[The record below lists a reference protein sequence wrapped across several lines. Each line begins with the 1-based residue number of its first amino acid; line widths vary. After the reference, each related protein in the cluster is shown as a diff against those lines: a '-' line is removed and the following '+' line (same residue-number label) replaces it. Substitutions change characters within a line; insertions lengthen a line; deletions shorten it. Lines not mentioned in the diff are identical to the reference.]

1 MMRALWTAASGM
13 TSQQTNVDTISNN
26 LANVNTVG
34 YKKETTNFKSLLY
47 AKMETVAAATGNAPT
62 NMQVGHGV
70 RIASS
75 SRMYTQGNLQSTGNP
90 TDMAIEGKGFFTVMQ
105 DDEYVYT
112 RDGSF
117 RLSMV
122 DEENYAL
129 VTTDGHPVVSVDDE
143 PIIIEATVTP
153 DQLII
158 GQDGAIYYMDQEAG
172 VRMDLAQLRIVQF
185 SNTEGLEAA
194 GSNLYTETAA
204 SGPARIETEDDML
217 QRSVVKSGV
226 LESSNVDVAT
236 EMVNLI
242 VAQRAYEL
250 NSTAIKAADTMLQQ
264 ANELKRS

>member
-13 TSQQTNVDTISNN
+13 TSQQINVDTISNN

-34 YKKETTNFKSLLY
+34 YKKETANFKSLLY
-47 AKMETVAAATGNAPT
+47 TKMETSAGNDAAPT
-62 NMQVGHGV
+62 SMQVGHGV
-70 RIASS
+70 RVASS
-75 SRMYTQGNLQSTGNP
+75 SRMFTQGNIQTTGNA

-105 DDEYVYT
+105 DDEYAYT

-122 DEENYAL
+122 DDGSYAL
-129 VTTDGHPVVSVDDE
+129 VTGDGHPVISIDEE
-143 PIIIEATVTP
+143 PIIVDGAIGL

-158 GQDGAIYYMDQEAG
+158 GQDGNIYYMDEEAD
-172 VRMDLAQLRIVQF
+172 VRMDIAQLRVVQF

-194 GSNLYTETAA
+194 GSNLFTETGA
-204 SGPARIETEDDML
+204 SGPARVEAEEDML
-217 QRSVVKSGV
+217 SRSVINAGV
-226 LESSNVDVAT
+226 LESSNVDVAN

-264 ANELKRS
+264 ANELKR